1 MSQCRV
7 QNIDKWNN
15 RFKELFPVL
24 CPIEIVSAA
33 VNSTMSTVIW
43 GISNY
48 CFRKFKVKCRYAKYK
63 ISTNETTLPP
73 SSVWVP
79 SRLTL
84 QRLLEL
90 SFEVFRI
97 MHCFRKFECVIRKWN
112 CPTVIISNITM
123 LSIQNFKEDISY
135 VIIKKVCD
143 LIIVLDGL
151 NGVSMVQTLFNVSLL
166 CSRFNNWKI
175 QAVF

>member
-1 MSQCRV
+1 MRYFESLFSEVRGEVSQCRV

-48 CFRKFKVKCRYAKYK
+48 CFRKFEVKCRYAKYK
-63 ISTNETTLPP
+63 ISTNETTLPL

-97 MHCFRKFECVIRKWN
+97 MHCFRKFDEYVIRKWN
-112 CPTVIISNITM
+112 CPSVIISNI
-123 LSIQNFKEDISY
+123 SICYLYKNLKGIY
-135 VIIKKVCD
+135 H
-143 LIIVLDGL
+143 
-151 NGVSMVQTLFNVSLL
+151 TLL
-166 CSRFNNWKI
+166 
-175 QAVF
+175 